1 MEFLIKVLKYLF
13 ELRIEILNLLLLF
26 IIFFALTKMVKRKNI
41 RLFLTGLLTLFFSL
55 QLISLYFVQTFI
67 GYQFY
72 VHFNVRDI
80 TGMVGIYTSQII
92 VLTIL
97 FLALFLIL
105 YHAKKITIKTKKILT
120 RKLSW
125 SRQLYTRKARA
136 IFTVLLVAI
145 SAYSMTLEKGII
157 RTSVELVSMLD
168 AKEENIQKTLTTLGF
183 KKYTFPKDLKV
194 EKGKNII
201 ILSLES
207 LERGYL
213 DGRLSYLTPNLNA
226 LKKEWNY
233 YDMTPS
239 KGSEWTSGSLY
250 TSLTGLPAYFG
261 VQGNSIFQKAYH
273 SNITGISHILKKGG
287 YHMSYISSSE
297 AEFSGV
303 QELLH
308 TFQINHIIDQFSYG
322 KGFRDKDVFEAAK
335 KQIKSYSNQQKPFML
350 FLSTVDTH
358 FPNGIYDK
366 RMEQY
371 ISPKENDL
379 EFMVAA
385 LDYLVGDFINYLKKE
400 DLLSNTVIY
409 IYPDHLKMGSPISF
423 DDIGARSLYV
433 LTNASNEHLKDT
445 NNLYQIDIPNIVLD
459 GANIK
464 HNGVFLTDNISGD
477 KNQFVKDHIQELIAL
492 NTSGISRFNTETY
505 IPLSVSQNYALYK
518 QDTMRFIAHAGGKID
533 DRTYTNSLEALDH
546 NYQKGFRLFELD
558 IIKTSDN
565 KFVAAH
571 DWEFWAEITNFKG
584 QTPVSEN
591 EFLKHPIRGVY
602 TPMSIDSIN
611 KWFIEHPD
619 AILVTD
625 KVNEPITFSEQFI
638 DKKRL
643 MMELFD
649 WQAIEEGIKAGIK
662 SPIVAQNV
670 LENISGDQVEKLKRA
685 GLHNVAVSRT
695 FIAKHINLLKELK
708 ANNIRVY
715 VYHLNFDSSKDEAYV
730 VQYEMDAIYGIYADT
745 WSFSKD

>member
-1 MEFLIKVLKYLF
+1 MEFIIKVLKYLF
-13 ELRIEILNLLLLF
+13 EIRIEILNLLLLF
-26 IIFFALTKMVKRKNI
+26 VLFFMITKMIKKKGIRIFFAG
-41 RLFLTGLLTLFFSL
+41 LFTLLFSL

-80 TGMVGIYTSQII
+80 TGMLGIYTTQLIF
-92 VLTIL
+92 LTFIL
-97 FLALFLIL
+97 FSLFLIF
-105 YHAKKITIKTKKILT
+105 YHSEKIASRTKSYLLRKLPWSSICYTKKMRIFCILILIST
-120 RKLSW
+120 SW
-125 SRQLYTRKARA
+125 
-136 IFTVLLVAI
+136 F
-145 SAYSMTLEKGII
+145 SMTKEKGII
-157 RTSVELVSMLD
+157 GTSVELISMLNTSD
-168 AKEENIQKTLTTLGF
+168 ENINKTLIDLGF
-183 KKYTFPKDLKV
+183 KKYTFPKDLEA

-207 LERGYL
+207 LEKGYL
-213 DGRLSYLTPNLNA
+213 DGRLSHLTPNLNA

-233 YDMTPS
+233 YHMTPS

-261 VQGNSIFQKAYH
+261 IQGNAIFQKAYY
-273 SNITGISHILKKGG
+273 SNITGVSHILKKAG
-287 YHMSYISSSE
+287 YEMTYISSSE

-308 TFQINHIIDQFSYG
+308 TFQVNHIVDQFSHG

-335 KQIKSYSNQQKPFML
+335 EQVKSYNNQQTPFML
-350 FLSTVDTH
+350 LLSTVDTH

-385 LDYLVGDFINYLKKE
+385 LDYLVGDFIAYLKKE
-400 DLLSNTVIY
+400 KLLSNTIIY

-433 LTNASNEHLKDT
+433 LTNAEKEDLKNTDD
-445 NNLYQIDIPNIVLD
+445 LYQIDIPNIILD
-459 GANIK
+459 GATIQ
-464 HNGVFLTDNISGD
+464 HNGVFLTDYITGE
-477 KNQFVKDHIQELIAL
+477 KNQFISDHIQELISL
-492 NTSGISRFNTETY
+492 NTAGISRFNADTY
-505 IPLSVSQNYALYK
+505 VPLTVSKNYNLYK
-518 QDTMRFIAHAGGKID
+518 NDTLRYIAHAGGKID
-533 DRTYTNSLEALDH
+533 DRTYTNSLEALER

-584 QTPVSEN
+584 SLPVTES
-591 EFLKHPIRGVY
+591 EFLQHPIRGIY
-602 TPMSIDSIN
+602 TPMNIDRIN
-611 KWFIEHPD
+611 KWFQEHPD
-619 AILVTD
+619 AVLVTD
-625 KVNEPITFSEQFI
+625 KVNEPLAFSKQFV
-638 DKKRL
+638 DPERL

-649 WQAIEEGIKAGIK
+649 WQAIEESKKAGIK
-662 SPIVAQNV
+662 SPVLAQNV
-670 LENISGDQVEKLKRA
+670 LVNIKGNKIEKLLKA
-685 GLHNVAVSRT
+685 GIQYVAVSRT
-695 FIAKHINLLKELK
+695 FIEDHIPLLQELK
-708 ANNIRVY
+708 ANNIKVY

-730 VQYEMDAIYGIYADT
+730 VKYEMDPIYGIYADS
-745 WSFSKD
+745 WDFSQE